1 MDTPARHLDRPAAVL
16 GLVMTAVSWWVGV
29 TPLTAIAI
37 GGVTVGVAT
46 AGVALTRRR
55 AASREAADGSSLGPS
70 VPLSAREEG
79 WIRRGNGAVSTIEH
93 GVWSLAGGAL
103 REGLLPV
110 AAQARDALEDLRTLG
125 TQAAATRAAG
135 HRLDASRLTSDL
147 TRLTTKLEQGSGP
160 DVEEDLRRSVEAVR
174 EQLSVHR
181 RLETARRVLQ
191 ARIESGSLGLQQ
203 LAAQVSEMTAL
214 ASPDTFA
221 QQGMRIDELNAQ
233 LEALRSGLNDAGSL
247 SRRALGE
254 IDTGGGRDD
263 PAVP

>member
-1 MDTPARHLDRPAAVL
+1 MDTPARHLDRPAAIL
-16 GLVMTAVSWWVGV
+16 GLVTTAVSWWIGIS
-29 TPLTAIAI
+29 PLTAIAI
-37 GGVTVGVAT
+37 GSVTVGVAT
-46 AGVALTRRR
+46 VGVALGRRR
-55 AASREAADGSSLGPS
+55 TSSREAVDELLLSPP

-79 WIRRGNGAVSTIEH
+79 WIRRGYGAVSTIEH
-93 GVWSLAGGAL
+93 GVRSLAEGAL
-103 REGLLPV
+103 RDGLTPV

-125 TQAAATRAAG
+125 TQAAATRAAS

-174 EQLSVHR
+174 EQLSIHR
-181 RLETARRVLQ
+181 RLETTRRVLQ

-221 QQGMRIDELNAQ
+221 QQGTRIDELNTQ
-233 LEALRSGLNDAGSL
+233 LEALRSGLSDAGTL

-254 IDTGGGRDD
+254 IETGGGRHD